1 MTGGGPVI
9 SARQASKPPQT
20 PPKGSAYSLPSLT
33 SSSTSL
39 VTSIS
44 SPGTPSPSITGYTS
58 SSHHLALSTG
68 PSSVAGKPGDDV
80 TWTASMDDCF
90 INLLKNQTP
99 GRTFSPQSGYAGFT
113 EGVWKAMA
121 DTVSRKFSVQCCIN
135 DLKDRY
141 HTLKTQYDR
150 IKAILDRSGLSLDEA
165 RIIANPMFLE
175 AYRDLNLM
183 FAPAHLVDQQKSIVT
198 VHNTEHPSQSD
209 QRGQAHSG
217 KRPLDDPLSQTRPAK
232 RQITGADSAEDGN
245 YSLQT
250 EVTGQKKHRD
260 EALGL
265 CGKWIEA
272 LREVSKMEEE
282 FFHGC
287 DILENENRAK
297 IFLALNA
304 SERWKWLQRKLRS
317 RM

>member
-1 MTGGGPVI
+1 MTGGGPVV
-9 SARQASKPPQT
+9 SARQTSKPSQT
-20 PPKGSAYSLPSLT
+20 PPKGSAYSSPSLT

-44 SPGTPSPSITGYTS
+44 SPGTRSPSTTGYTS
-58 SSHHLALSTG
+58 SSHQLALLPD
-68 PSSVAGKPGDDV
+68 PSSVAGKPGNDV
-80 TWTASMDDCF
+80 TWTPSMDECF
-90 INLLKNQTP
+90 INLLKYQTP
-99 GRTFSPQSGYAGFT
+99 GRKFSPQSGHAGFT

-121 DTVSRKFSVQCCIN
+121 ESVSRKFSVPCCIN

-141 HTLKTQYDR
+141 HTLKTRYDR

-165 RIIANPMFLE
+165 RIIANPVFLE

-183 FAPAHLVDQQKSIVT
+183 FAPEYLVDQQKSIVT
-198 VHNTEHPSQSD
+198 VDNTEHPSQSD

-217 KRPLDDPLSQTRPAK
+217 KRPLDDSLNQTRPAK
-232 RQITGADSAEDGN
+232 RQITGADSAVDGN

-250 EVTGQKKHRD
+250 EVTGEKKHGD
-260 EALGL
+260 EGLGL
-265 CGKWIEA
+265 SGKWIAA
-272 LREVSKMEEE
+272 LREVSKLEEE
-282 FFHGC
+282 FFRGC

-317 RM
+317 KM